1 LSCADGKVYKYMLD
15 FPEIIHFYK
24 MNIRVTFDKQT
35 LSMRKVIAFYRTTY
49 CNTNFS
55 DKGVATHAQ

>member
-1 LSCADGKVYKYMLD
+1 MLD